1 MTAKKLKFWEI
12 ERGEKKENN
21 GWSLA
26 KREQNQRPEKRGAS
40 RERKEMGRL
49 GLAKRN
55 GEIGSELT

>member
-1 MTAKKLKFWEI
+1 MGDR
-12 ERGEKKENN
+12 ERRKKENN